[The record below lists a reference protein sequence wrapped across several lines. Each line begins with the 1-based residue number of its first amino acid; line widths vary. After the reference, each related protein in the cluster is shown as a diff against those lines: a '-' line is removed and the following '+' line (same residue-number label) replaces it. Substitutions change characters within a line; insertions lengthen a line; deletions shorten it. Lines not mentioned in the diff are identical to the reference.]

1 MCHKIICDQY
11 FFSLDRSHRKQHV
24 VDKEQVLERAQELLV
39 EKMSLVEDD
48 E

>member
-11 FFSLDRSHRKQHV
+11 FFSLDRSHRKQH